1 LIEFDKLTK
10 VFRNV
15 VAVSELSLNVDD
27 AEVFG
32 LLGPNGAGKTTT
44 LMMLCSILKPSSG
57 TIRVDHID
65 VRTEPDKVR
74 SRLGIAFQEPALD
87 SRLTVERNLEF
98 HADACRLPR
107 DQKKQRIKEVLTY
120 LEMWDSRTQKA
131 GKLSGGMKKKVEDAK
146 LFIQE
151 PPVAIFDEPTAYLDV
166 TSRLKVWKRIES
178 LKEQGST
185 VILATN
191 MMDEAER
198 LSDRLA
204 ILSKGKLAVEGTPA
218 TLKDALPRGDVIEIL
233 IGGDVQTALDHL
245 NKIPEVKE
253 IIPLKP
259 PNKLRIYISYAETN
273 LPVIIET
280 LVRHGLR
287 VDNVVVKE
295 PSLDDVFLH
304 YTGETL

>member
-1 LIEFDKLTK
+1 MIEFDKLTK

>member
-1 LIEFDKLTK
+1 MIEFDKLTK

-74 SRLGIAFQEPALD
+74 SRLGIAFQEAALD